1 MKLKQLAVASAL
13 AAASVGSFA
22 AAGDVIATGSFA
34 NNWNNPPSSFSA
46 VVAGLTG
53 LGAYNWEVSVTTT
66 GLTTLTDIMV
76 NGGSNAPSG
85 PKFYMGT
92 GTGNDAFDLQVFA
105 STTGKEGN
113 WGGSYTLTSAV
124 PEPETYALML
134 AGLGA
139 IGFMASRRR
148 KG

>member
-1 MKLKQLAVASAL
+1 MKFKNLAVASAI
-13 AAASVGSFA
+13 AVASASSFA
-22 AAGDVIATGSFA
+22 APGDVIATGSFA
-34 NNWNNPPSSFSA
+34 NQWNNPPVSFAA
-46 VVAGLTG
+46 VVAGLSG

-85 PKFYMGT
+85 PKFFMGS
-92 GTGNDAFDLQVFA
+92 GTGNDTFDLKVFA

-113 WGGSYTLTSAV
+113 WGGSYTLTAAI

>member
-1 MKLKQLAVASAL
+1 MNFKKIAVASVI
-13 AAASVGSFA
+13 AAASVSSFA
-22 AAGDVIATGSFA
+22 APGDVIATGSFA
-34 NNWNNPPSSFSA
+34 SSWNNPPVSFSN
-46 VVAGLTG
+46 VVAGLSG

-76 NGGSNAPSG
+76 NGSSNAPSG
-85 PKFYMGT
+85 PKFFMGT
-92 GTGNDAFDLQVFA
+92 GTGNDTFDLKVFA
-105 STTGKEGN
+105 STAGKEGN

-139 IGFMASRRR
+139 IGFMARRR
-148 KG
+148 KA